1 MSLSKKD
8 IKLISN
14 LKELYP
20 GAGEEFILEIFHN
33 IRGRQVIFRL
43 NDLNDDS
50 NPDVKFF
57 DMSD

>member
-20 GAGEEFILEIFHN
+20 GAGEQFIIEIFHN
-33 IRGRQVIFRL
+33 IRGRQVIFHS